1 MVLRIAELL
10 AERGMR
16 KAELARRAGLT
27 QSNLNS
33 AINNGNPTIET
44 LERIAK
50 ALEVEVYELLTDRL
64 PSRTEGVVYMGEQAY
79 ALVKV
84 PNLLHLPTFTGV
96 TTLDVE
102 VLRFVMECV
111 GERRTASMSGLANGS
126 QLFTIF
132 YAPGTD
138 LECFLLSVWHC
149 RDDVY
154 TSVYLMNEY
163 QEETNGE
170 TIRWDTFAITKE
182 LSHDILGDNR
192 GRRLHNTSV
201 RA

>member
-64 PSRTEGVVYMGEQAY
+64 PSRTEGVVYLGEQAY
-79 ALVKV
+79 ALVKA
-84 PNLLHLPTFTGV
+84 PSILHLPTYAGTSS
-96 TTLDVE
+96 LDIE
-102 VLRFVMECV
+102 VLRFVVESV
-111 GERRTASMSGLANGS
+111 GERKTASMSGLAKDS

-132 YAPGTD
+132 YVPD
-138 LECFLLSVWHC
+138 KDIERFYLSVWRS

-154 TSVYLMNEY
+154 TGVYLVDEY
-163 QEETNGE
+163 QQETEGN
-170 TIRWDTFAITKE
+170 TIQWNTFAITKE
-182 LSHDILGDNR
+182 LSHDILDVDR
-192 GRRLHNTSV
+192 GRRLHNTCLK
-201 RA
+201 A